1 MHPAVEFLKIIGN
14 GPRSARDFT
23 QEEAGNL
30 IRALFNDVFT
40 DAQLGG
46 LFLMMRRKSE
56 TQVEMIGFVNA
67 WEGLF
72 PQLESK
78 PDSLMIGAP
87 FDGKKRTI
95 LMTPMAMLILTQA
108 GHSIYAGGTP
118 GLGPKHGVTIMEV
131 TDTILGQPR
140 FSSLLSPNIWNPSDF
155 FPIYERWKKVRNEI
169 GLRGFLHTVEK
180 YLNPYKANHCL
191 MSIHHTPYM
200 NLFLGSSQGRGRQ
213 ITVTK
218 GDEGSPDLH
227 TKHNTVYTVLRDGK
241 EEEGKVLLE
250 DFGLT
255 PVDYCG
261 DTSPASVLRFWT
273 QAVST
278 PDSMEARWLVAQSAL
293 LLFAAG
299 HGATPLSNREQALA
313 ALDST
318 RVRCK

>member
-14 GPRSARDFT
+14 GPRSSRDFT
-23 QEEAGNL
+23 QEEAGRL
-30 IRALFNDVFT
+30 IRALFDDVFT
-40 DAQLGG
+40 ESQLGA

-56 TQVEMIGFVNA
+56 TRDEMIGFVNA
-67 WEGLF
+67 WEALF
-72 PQLESK
+72 PALQPM
-78 PDSLMIGAP
+78 PDSLMVGAP

-108 GHSIYAGGTP
+108 GYSIYAGGTQ
-118 GLGPKHGVTIMEV
+118 GLGPKHGITIMEV
-131 TDTILGQPR
+131 TDNILQQAR
-140 FSSLLSPNIWNPSDF
+140 FSGLTRPNIWNPSEF
-155 FPIYERWKKVRNEI
+155 FPIYERWKKVRNEV

-180 YLNPYKANHCL
+180 YLNPYKSNHCL

-200 NLFLGSSQGRGRQ
+200 DLFLGSSEGRGRQ

-250 DFGLT
+250 EFGLT

-273 QAVST
+273 QAITV

-299 HGATPLSNREQALA
+299 QGATPMANRNLALA
-313 ALDST
+313 ALDAT
-318 RVRCK
+318 RKRCN